1 MEKNFK
7 LDELYESYINFN
19 ILNKE
24 LNVKSK
30 SEKLTLLKKELYKNL
45 CENVDVTTSFF
56 KDPYKLINLN
66 SLASKILKEFKIDKL
81 KESIEDTMSKI
92 EAGKFYFVLPKD
104 FLNSLKSKFHIK
116 NDNISS
122 ENELNFKTLDE
133 AYNAYIERFQD
144 LSTNDVYSK
153 FSNEVIDLLH
163 KYNDD
168 DFLKNLTKNEKTT
181 ADFFE
186 NPNNLIM
193 VNSFIIPTQKIMKS
207 KIIQNALNKSLLLIN
222 NGKYN
227 GKLSNAYIKDLQKN
241 VSSCL
246 KYLD

>member
-1 MEKNFK
+1 
-7 LDELYESYINFN
+7 
-19 ILNKE
+19 
-24 LNVKSK
+24 
-30 SEKLTLLKKELYKNL
+30 
-45 CENVDVTTSFF
+45 
-56 KDPYKLINLN
+56 
-66 SLASKILKEFKIDKL
+66 
-81 KESIEDTMSKI
+81 MSKI

-227 GKLSNAYIKDLQKN
+227 GKLSNAYIKELQKN
-241 VSSCL
+241 VFSCL